1 MKQTNAKTPV
11 AVRNCNFKKN
21 KGITLMVLIITIIIL
36 LILLSVGINAI
47 IDGKLISSAEDAVNE
62 TNNRISEE
70 QTEVDRLMGEL
81 TEVEQSQC
89 KHEWGE
95 WETIQD
101 VTKTETGR
109 RKRTCIKC
117 GKVFE
122 QDVVI
127 LGSYITGYDPA
138 IGENGKT
145 ITTTYI
151 SEGTKNGAT
160 DQTFQVTSIPLWKI
174 IGQDEAG
181 HIIIM
186 SDDSIPTVDNKGL
199 KLTGKNGYLNA
210 ISELDKVSSIYGQG
224 KYADKTLY
232 PVGNGTDRGS
242 GGRSIKIED
251 LGYKIVTR
259 TYRKV
264 KEDDGIEY
272 IYMKEG
278 DGTEV
283 KQVYNNTQNKNQ
295 LIYYN
300 ETTKEWVTL
309 QAGDAPVTF
318 NDVKRNWNNP
328 YNISKNTNG
337 ELVYCWFATK
347 SSDVYYYS
355 VFGNS
360 IEGGGRGEPVPIA
373 MIEWYSAS
381 SDRNVQ
387 PIVFLKDNINLQYDA
402 TTKTYTIVGY
412 K

>member
-1 MKQTNAKTPV
+1 MRKE
-11 AVRNCNFKKN
+11 
-21 KGITLMVLIITIIIL
+21 KGITLMILIVTIIIL
-36 LILLSVGINAI
+36 LILLGVGTKVI
-47 IDGKLISSAEDAVNE
+47 IDGKLISSAEKAVNG
-62 TNNRISEE
+62 TNNRIAEE
-70 QTEVDRLMGEL
+70 QTEVNGLIGEL

-89 KHEWGE
+89 EHEWGE

-101 VTKTETGR
+101 VTKTETGK

-122 QDVVI
+122 QDVLI
-127 LGSYITGYDPA
+127 LGSYITGYNPNIA
-138 IGENGKT
+138 ENGQT
-145 ITTTYI
+145 ITTEYI
-151 SEGTKNGAT
+151 SEGTKNGTT
-160 DQTFQVTSIPLWKI
+160 DQTFQVTSILLWKV

-186 SDDSIPTVDNKGL
+186 SDDPVQTIENKGL

-210 ISELDKVSSIYGQG
+210 ISELDKISSIYGQG

-232 PVGNGTDRGS
+232 PVGNGTNKGS
-242 GGRSIKIED
+242 GARSIRIED
-251 LGYKIVTR
+251 FGYNIVTR

-278 DGTEV
+278 NGTEV

-309 QAGDAPVTF
+309 QAGDDPVTF
-318 NDVKRNWNNP
+318 NDIERNWGNP
-328 YNISKNTNG
+328 YNIGQNTNG
-337 ELVYCWFATK
+337 KQIYCWYANTA
-347 SSDVYYYS
+347 SNVYYYS

-360 IEGGGRGEPVPIA
+360 IKRGQRGEPVSVA
-373 MIEWYSAS
+373 MIEWYSAN
-381 SDRNVQ
+381 SDANVQ
-387 PIVFLKDNINLQYDA
+387 PIVFLKDNINLQYDV

>member
-62 TNNRISEE
+62 TNNRIAEE

-186 SDDSIPTVDNKGL
+186 SDDSITTVDNKGL
-199 KLTGKNGYLNA
+199 NLTGKNGYLNA

-232 PVGNGTDRGS
+232 PVGNGKNKGS
-242 GGRSIKIED
+242 GGRSIRIED
-251 LGYKIVTR
+251 LDYKIVTR

-264 KEDDGIEY
+264 KEDDGTEY

-283 KQVYNNTQNKNQ
+283 KQVQQKKQ

-309 QAGDAPVTF
+309 QAGDDPITF
-318 NDVKRNWNNP
+318 NDVKLNWINL
-328 YNISKNTNG
+328 YNISKNANG
-337 ELVYCWFATK
+337 ELVYCWYATK
-347 SSDVYYYS
+347 SSDVYYYLT
-355 VFGNS
+355 FGSS
-360 IEGGGRGEPVPIA
+360 IMALSRGNPVAIA
-373 MIEWYSAS
+373 LLDSYVVQQTQTQ
-381 SDRNVQ
+381 NVQ